1 MKWMTVLQHLILGV
15 MLMSGI
21 SVGARELAIRVSP
34 DGNDSWIGSEGRPL
48 ASLTGARNFLR
59 KQTDRKS
66 FDRIR
71 VVIEGG
77 LYRMPQPLILTPEDS
92 GRPDCPII
100 YEAAPDAKPIFSGG
114 IPVNVQNM
122 GDRFCRGELPKKM
135 RVEQLYV
142 DGMRATRSREPDT
155 GFFKM
160 LGVGQ
165 IVHEQGKGRI
175 PKRVSLELKVDPT
188 VMNLLK
194 GLPQETLRK
203 VFLVAFH
210 HWDNTKRFVSSIDTE
225 NSTII
230 LKGEGMKPWNPMKRG
245 TRFYLE
251 NIPNTLTKAN
261 EWFRDSE
268 RGIVIRSDAR
278 KLSVVAPETTHF
290 IKIEGSPETGRFV
303 GNITFK
309 GLTFMHAAYL
319 TPKEGFNPAQ
329 AANPIGASVMVDG
342 GRAITFEDCEISA
355 TGNYGIWFR
364 KGCSHCRVQACFLHD
379 LGAGGIRIGETVIR
393 PEKEQQTFANVI
405 DNCIIHDCGNLFP
418 CAVGIWVGHSYE
430 NRISHNDVG
439 YLYYSAISAGWQ
451 WGYGPSLSTRNEFVY
466 NHLHHIGLGL
476 LSDMGAVYTLGP
488 SEGTVVANNLIHD
501 VQSYAYGG
509 WGLYTDE
516 GSSDIVMENNLVY
529 NTKSGGFHQHY
540 GRNNV
545 IRNNIF
551 AGSTLQQLQ
560 VTRAE
565 SHRSFSFTNNIVTIT
580 KGRLFAGKWDEA
592 TIDMDKNCYW
602 AAKGANLDF
611 LGRPLKKWQEL
622 GRDKNSIIADP
633 KFKNPESE
641 DFSLTADSPAIA
653 LGFKPFDYR
662 KAGVY
667 GESGW
672 IEKAKHLKVDK

>member
-1 MKWMTVLQHLILGV
+1 
-15 MLMSGI
+15 MLTFGM
-21 SVGARELAIRVSP
+21 SVGAHELVVYVSP
-34 DGNDSWIGSEGRPL
+34 DGNDSWTGSEEKPL
-48 ASLTGARNFLR
+48 ASLTGARNVLR
-59 KQTDRKS
+59 NQTDRKS

-77 LYRMPQPLILTPEDS
+77 AYRMPQPLILTPDDS
-92 GRPDCPII
+92 GHPDCPII
-100 YEAAPDAKPIFSGG
+100 YEAAPGAKPIFSGG
-114 IPVNVQNM
+114 IPVKMQDS
-122 GDRFCRGELPKKM
+122 GDGFWRGELPQKM
-135 RVEQLYV
+135 KVEQLYV

-165 IVHEQGKGRI
+165 IVHEQGNGRS
-175 PKRVSLELKVDPT
+175 PKRVSLELKVDPV
-188 VMNLLK
+188 VMDLLK
-194 GLPQETLRK
+194 GLPEKTLHQI
-203 VFLVAFH
+203 FFVAFH
-210 HWDNTKRFVSSIDTE
+210 HWDNTKRFISSIDTE
-225 NSTII
+225 NSTLI

-251 NIPNTLTKAN
+251 NIPNTLTKTN
-261 EWFRDSE
+261 EWFQDSE
-268 RGIVIRSDAR
+268 QGIVIRSDAG

-303 GNITFK
+303 GNIAFK

-329 AANPIGASVMVDG
+329 AANPIDASVMVDG
-342 GRAITFEDCEISA
+342 
-355 TGNYGIWFR
+355 
-364 KGCSHCRVQACFLHD
+364 V
-379 LGAGGIRIGETVIR
+379 GAGGIRIGETAIR
-393 PEKEQQTFANVI
+393 PEKEQQTFSNTV
-405 DNCIIHDCGNLFP
+405 DNCIIHNCGNLFP

-451 WGYGPSLSTRNEFVY
+451 WGYGSSLSKRNEFVY

-488 SEGTVVANNLIHD
+488 SEGTIVANNRIHD

-516 GSSDIVMENNLVY
+516 GSSDIVIENNLVY

-540 GRNNV
+540 GKNNV
-545 IRNNIF
+545 IQNNIF

-560 VTRAE
+560 MTRAE
-565 SHRSFSFTNNIVTIT
+565 SHRSFSFTNNIVTFA
-580 KGRLFAGKWDEA
+580 KGRLLSGKWDEA
-592 TIDMDKNCYW
+592 MIDMDKNCYW
-602 AAKGANLDF
+602 ATKGAKLDF

-622 GRDKNSIIADP
+622 GRDRNSIIADP

-641 DFSLTADSPAIA
+641 DFSLMADSPAIA
-653 LGFKPFDYR
+653 LGFKPFDSR

-672 IEKAKHLKVDK
+672 IEKAEHLKVDK